1 MIHLFQQYVVSSSS
15 PNNWMV
21 LPVTLV
27 TGYVFS
33 YLRLPTSVV
42 SAIREYVTSI
52 NYREMGCK
60 YKSRL

>member
-1 MIHLFQQYVVSSSS
+1 MLYPPP

-27 TGYVFS
+27 TGYFPIYVF
-33 YLRLPTSVV
+33 PTSVV

-52 NYREMGCK
+52 NDIEMGCK